1 MNTGADDDSR
11 STPILALSSARATP
25 QAAIA
30 SRPASASRANTLI
43 PFPRLFICR
52 PCERRDPYAAA
63 HLEALWPTSF
73 PITQSCGYGSLR
85 SQGRRTTFS
94 SFPLQSLGHL
104 LIPPDERALLFQ
116 ALLQLF
122 YRNVARNRI
131 A

>member
-11 STPILALSSARATP
+11 STPILALSSARAIA

-73 PITQSCGYGSLR
+73 PITQSCGMGPCV
-85 SQGRRTTFS
+85 RRDDVPLFLHFPYNPSGTF
-94 SFPLQSLGHL
+94 
-104 LIPPDERALLFQ
+104 
-116 ALLQLF
+116 
-122 YRNVARNRI
+122 
-131 A
+131 